1 MRAVLHCFR
10 RSTSRRWLL
19 ACALSAVLAAQWLA
33 LLHGVL
39 HVHGGSAPAGIE
51 QRLSGEPDGWAQ
63 KVFAG
68 HDVGSL
74 ACHLVDQLSHGGPS
88 SSPLQIALP
97 LVLAGV
103 VAVLAAPATSTAAW
117 ARYHARAPPVLA

>member
-1 MRAVLHCFR
+1 MRAVLHRYR
-10 RSTSRRWLL
+10 RSTSRRWLI

-39 HVHGGSAPAGIE
+39 HVHGSGAVGIE
-51 QRLSGEPDGWAQ
+51 HRWSGEPDGWAR

-68 HDVGSL
+68 HDAGSL
-74 ACHLVDQLSHGGPS
+74 ACHLVDHVSQGGPS

-97 LVLAGV
+97 LAPAGG
-103 VAVLAAPATSTAAW
+103 VAVLATPAVGATAW